1 MSHWLE
7 CFWMLGTDCSAAVSN
22 MFTNAESWA
31 PHTEAVATF
40 PKSHIIE
47 CFFNVVAVS
56 KHLGLAFQT
65 RPLPAVG
72 SGRKKRHLKL
82 NLKMCFSWKPGCAA
96 INQGR
101 HFHAPHFSW
110 FLSEFPPFLSHST
123 LAPELPTAALAA
135 DHSQQG
141 TVGWPVPPS
150 QLEQNLPPPPPKTL
164 LVVLGW
170 LSHRRIPQRIHLD
183 SSTSALFHRP
193 SQIIHCLHTQSWWPA
208 VIS

>member
-1 MSHWLE
+1 
-7 CFWMLGTDCSAAVSN
+7 
-22 MFTNAESWA
+22 MFTNTESWA

-47 CFFNVVAVS
+47 CFFNMVAVS
-56 KHLGLAFQT
+56 KHLGLAFKT
-65 RPLPAVG
+65 RPLPTVG
-72 SGRKKRHLKL
+72 SGRRRRRRRRKKKAHLKL

-135 DHSQQG
+135 DHSQRG

-150 QLEQNLPPPPPKTL
+150 QAWTEALPPTQKLCWLSLDGSLTVENPSENLPPGQHYFLSPPFSNNTL
-164 LVVLGW
+164 PTHPELMANSNQL
-170 LSHRRIPQRIHLD
+170 
-183 SSTSALFHRP
+183 
-193 SQIIHCLHTQSWWPA
+193 
-208 VIS
+208 